1 MVMSEKRITCLNT
14 NIGKKFTSVHGQI
27 KNNKYLAVAH
37 DRKWN
42 SISLLH
48 MDDKRKVFDYCT

>member
-1 MVMSEKRITCLNT
+1 MSEKRITCLNI
-14 NIGKKFTSVHGQI
+14 NIGIFVTSVHGQM
-27 KNNKYLAVAH
+27 KNSKYFAVVH